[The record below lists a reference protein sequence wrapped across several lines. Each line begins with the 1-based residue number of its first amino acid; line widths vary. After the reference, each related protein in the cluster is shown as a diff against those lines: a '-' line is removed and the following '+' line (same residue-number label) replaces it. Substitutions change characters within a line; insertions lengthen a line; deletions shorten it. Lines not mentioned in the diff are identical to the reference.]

1 LNRRPLI
8 RPLLASAAIAAAL
21 LLAGCDTD
29 NPSGA
34 SLRSLQPLSTAM
46 LTDIEQKNMGKES
59 PILVRLYK
67 EESELEVWKED
78 RDGQFQLLK
87 TYPICRWSGEL
98 GPKIKQGDRQA
109 PEGFYTITPGLMNPN
124 SSYYLAINI
133 GFPNAYDSANGRT
146 GQFLMIHGDCSS
158 AGCYAMTD
166 EQIAEIYALARE
178 SFFGGQRSF
187 QIQAYPFRMTP
198 LNMAKHRNSPHMAFW
213 KMLKQGNDHFEV
225 SRREPKVAVCDKRYV
240 FDAETNGKFSPA
252 GACPPYQ
259 VNQELANAVAE
270 KQKRD
275 ERQFSEYVSKGTPTV
290 AVVTRTDGGMHPTFQ
305 AAFQKPYADA
315 SGVIRTPGVSTPGTI
330 PAHAVP
336 PRAPDAGATGSTG
349 SAVVASASDTGSSGN
364 LFGGLFASNN
374 TEPSSSD
381 GMFDRVSRFVGWKG
395 SDPAPAEPTPA
406 QKKKKSQPKATQTAA
421 TTPKAPAPK
430 ASATSSA
437 STATTSNAGAIRP
450 AAPKAPPAPTPEAK
464 PDAGQET
471 KAAAAAEARPS
482 SGASALNGAQPTAPT
497 TGSFSN
503 RWGF

>member
-406 QKKKKSQPKATQTAA
+406 QKKKSQPKATQTAA
-421 TTPKAPAPK
+421 TTPKAAAPK

>member
-1 LNRRPLI
+1 
-8 RPLLASAAIAAAL
+8 
-21 LLAGCDTD
+21 
-29 NPSGA
+29 
-34 SLRSLQPLSTAM
+34 
-46 LTDIEQKNMGKES
+46 
-59 PILVRLYK
+59 VRLYK

-406 QKKKKSQPKATQTAA
+406 QKKKSQPKATQTAA